1 MQSCGYTHSLPSPY
15 QSARPERNAQTA
27 APMSYLHPNQPSE
40 SKCRVYQVSRTLPGP
55 ESSFELVAA
64 AVPQLQ
70 LVLLAPRSL
79 LLCPCCL
86 LVLPCHLCDGF
97 LQSPKGSWG
106 SSNIRYSVGLSF
118 HIANQL
124 RPVGIGIPALIL
136 TLGLTLSAVSFPLLA
151 LSFALLVAFAKTV
164 HIHLNL
170 KCSLQRPTRTDS
182 GVFHC
187 RPEFRGEHDHT

>member
-136 TLGLTLSAVSFPLLA
+136 TLGLTLSCPCRV
-151 LSFALLVAFAKTV
+151 LSPSCRILCPSCRLRQNCPHPFKFEVFFAA
-164 HIHLNL
+164 
-170 KCSLQRPTRTDS
+170 TDT
-182 GVFHC
+182 
-187 RPEFRGEHDHT
+187 D